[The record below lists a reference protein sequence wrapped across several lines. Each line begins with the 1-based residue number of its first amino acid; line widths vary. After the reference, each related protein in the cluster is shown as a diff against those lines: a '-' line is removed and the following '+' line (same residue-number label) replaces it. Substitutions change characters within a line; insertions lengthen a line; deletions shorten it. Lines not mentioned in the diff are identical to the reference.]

1 MPSETIW
8 YIWTSRI
15 WTWRKWHILQKGF
28 QCKWMPKNDQEGEKM
43 ALDILKTT
51 TQYCCAL
58 KQEENK
64 KYKIVYF
71 LSFRDMS
78 FRDDDSISLRS
89 QLIVYVVFIQ
99 LIFII
104 WKGRVVPSFNIK
116 TPVLF
121 LLTLI
126 ECSSK
131 PEGPFYSVSIIP
143 SVTLSSLTDY
153 GRSTM
158 PRIII

>member
-1 MPSETIW
+1 
-8 YIWTSRI
+8 
-15 WTWRKWHILQKGF
+15 
-28 QCKWMPKNDQEGEKM
+28 M

-104 WKGRVVPSFNIK
+104 
-116 TPVLF
+116 
-121 LLTLI
+121 
-126 ECSSK
+126 
-131 PEGPFYSVSIIP
+131 
-143 SVTLSSLTDY
+143 
-153 GRSTM
+153 
-158 PRIII
+158 

>member
-1 MPSETIW
+1 M
-8 YIWTSRI
+8 
-15 WTWRKWHILQKGF
+15 WRRCHILQKGL
-28 QCKWMPKNDQEGEKM
+28 QCKWAPKNDQEREKM
-43 ALDILKTT
+43 ALHILKTT
-51 TQYCCAL
+51 IQYCCVL
-58 KQEENK
+58 KPEENK
-64 KYKIVYF
+64 KVVCF
-71 LSFRDMS
+71 LS
-78 FRDDDSISLRS
+78 FRDDDSISLSLRS